1 MRSEIKKNFT
11 KNKEAIDYEP
21 RRASVDSFKSYDS
34 KGVQKGQK
42 EELLK
47 KESPISFGY
56 STDIESLYNNE
67 KNKTDN
73 FSKEFEKNIKQNT
86 MNTRYLCEKEKT
98 LDNIFQVNINIPN
111 KYIR

>member
-47 KESPISFGY
+47 KINESQLEEKPSFPNIMY
-56 STDIESLYNNE
+56 FRKPWKTIIITLVTLSSLG
-67 KNKTDN
+67 
-73 FSKEFEKNIKQNT
+73 
-86 MNTRYLCEKEKT
+86 
-98 LDNIFQVNINIPN
+98 
-111 KYIR
+111 